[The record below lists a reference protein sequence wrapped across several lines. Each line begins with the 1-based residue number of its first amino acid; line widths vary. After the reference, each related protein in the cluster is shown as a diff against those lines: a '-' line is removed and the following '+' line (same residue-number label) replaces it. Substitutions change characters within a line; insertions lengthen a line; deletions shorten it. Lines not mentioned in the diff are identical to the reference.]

1 MKNIAFFCYNIDESG
16 GLERVTTLVANELN
30 NRTENSVTIISLNG
44 NKSTFFALDPNIKIH
59 YISKDS
65 NLNYYLAMNQIRK
78 ILIHSKID
86 NVIVVDTLLTLILLP
101 SSIGLNLNIIGWE
114 HYSFHSSVVGKKRL
128 ISRWMTKFFFDKVV
142 VLTDRDKKNWT
153 KRILYKSK
161 IVTIENPSPF
171 KVPEDLDKH
180 NCTYALAVGRLRYE
194 KGFDLLIDAW
204 YLAEKKLPSN
214 VKLIIVGEG
223 EEKYKLE
230 EKIRLLRLQESII
243 IENFTE
249 EISSYYSKARIY
261 CLSSRTEAL
270 PMVLIEALSFS
281 IPLLAFDCYTGPRE
295 IIEQGNNGF
304 IINENDIESYAEK
317 IVNLFTI
324 SDKELASLSHNAYLS
339 SFKYEI
345 SNIIEKWTNMLE

>member
-1 MKNIAFFCYNIDESG
+1 MKNTAFFCYNIDESG
-16 GLERVTTLVANELN
+16 GLERVTTLIANEID
-30 NRTENSVTIISLNG
+30 NRNEGNVTVISLNG
-44 NKSTFFALDPNIKIH
+44 NGSTFFALNQNIKVH
-59 YISKDS
+59 YISKD
-65 NLNYYLAMNQIRK
+65 LNYYSAMKKIRE
-78 ILIHSKID
+78 ILSIGKID
-86 NVIVVDTLLTLILLP
+86 NVIVVDTLLALILLP
-101 SSIGLNLNIIGWE
+101 SSVGLNLRTIGWE
-114 HYSFHSSVVGKKRL
+114 HYSFHSNVIGKKRL

-142 VLTDRDKKNWT
+142 VLTDRDRKNWT
-153 KRILYKSK
+153 RTILDKSK

-171 KVPEDLDKH
+171 KVPEDFEKH
-180 NCTYALAVGRLRYE
+180 NCIYALAVGRLRYE

-223 EEKYKLE
+223 DEKYKLE
-230 EKIRLLRLQESII
+230 EKIRSLKLQESII

-249 EISSYYSKARIY
+249 DISSYYSKAKIY

-295 IIEQGNNGF
+295 IIKQGYNGF
-304 IINENDIESYAEK
+304 IVDENDIESYSEK
-317 IVNLFTI
+317 IVYLFTV
-324 SDKELASLSHNAYLS
+324 SDKDLADLSHNAYLS
-339 SFKYEI
+339 SLKYET